1 MEVVSSVKITASIRL
16 KKTLIN
22 PSILIKNECAYHDIG
37 RLQALYWE
45 YPRSMPCA
53 TESQISRKPSL
64 APVELAAS
72 GR

>member
-1 MEVVSSVKITASIRL
+1 MSALTMTTVDS
-16 KKTLIN
+16 
-22 PSILIKNECAYHDIG
+22 
-37 RLQALYWE
+37 QALYWE